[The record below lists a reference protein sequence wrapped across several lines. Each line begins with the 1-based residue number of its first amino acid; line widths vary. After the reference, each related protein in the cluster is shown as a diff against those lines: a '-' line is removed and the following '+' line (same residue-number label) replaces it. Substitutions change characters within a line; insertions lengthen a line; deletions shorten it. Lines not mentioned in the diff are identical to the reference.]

1 MSVYY
6 AFGRAFKR
14 LSALV
19 DVRTSSSNCSIA
31 SGICGIDILVFLRMI
46 YMFLA
51 LSGRSKDFFCRWG
64 AITIFGACA
73 VISYFLAKK
82 LISYFSFTS
91 TSSTDSQN
99 ESFTFEIYTV
109 VQLII
114 FTSFFSLFVVFDKGE
129 AVKEIDGGGGRGI
142 FGRLVRLG
150 IVGGGGRFGILGSVI
165 PISGGGGGRSS

>member
-51 LSGRSKDFFCRWG
+51 LSGRSKDFFLPLRSDYNFWG
-64 AITIFGACA
+64 LRCYIL
-73 VISYFLAKK
+73 FLSEKT
-82 LISYFSFTS
+82 Y
-91 TSSTDSQN
+91 
-99 ESFTFEIYTV
+99 
-109 VQLII
+109 
-114 FTSFFSLFVVFDKGE
+114 
-129 AVKEIDGGGGRGI
+129 
-142 FGRLVRLG
+142 
-150 IVGGGGRFGILGSVI
+150 
-165 PISGGGGGRSS
+165 